1 MLRVR
6 TRGTRWPSGRGGIE
20 KPRGSGTAPSGGG
33 GRERGISNI
42 EVRVKR
48 AGPSGLGDLEV
59 TEYIARIRSGPFE
72 REDDAS
78 VHPATTEARFM
89 PD

>member
-1 MLRVR
+1 MVF
-6 TRGTRWPSGRGGIE
+6 
-20 KPRGSGTAPSGGG
+20 
-33 GRERGISNI
+33 SNI

-59 TEYIARIRSGPFE
+59 TEYIARICGGPLE
-72 REDDAS
+72 GEDGAP
-78 VHPATTEARFM
+78 VHLATTEVRFM